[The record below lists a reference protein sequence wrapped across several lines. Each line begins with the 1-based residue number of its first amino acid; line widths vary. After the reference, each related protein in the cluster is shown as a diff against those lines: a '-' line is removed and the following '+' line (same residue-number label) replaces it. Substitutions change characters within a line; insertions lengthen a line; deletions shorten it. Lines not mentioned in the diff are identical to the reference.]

1 MRKFFTAVSAAAV
14 LLTGCAA
21 GGEPAST
28 VFSIEQPESVP
39 QSETSALN
47 SGNSDNSAVSGASS
61 SSCDMGLPQEELENA
76 SKNIWL
82 FGKKISLPC
91 RFEEFGGDY
100 SVGDEHSYQMKDD
113 LIVFLYYKGE
123 VIGEVVLESCTAED
137 PNKAAKKVVQLALGN
152 AKDNPVSTEGWYN
165 EEIFFDVLGV
175 TMKSRLDDVEELLGK
190 PSVIREK
197 GDKTRYVYNVS
208 DNKFIEFTFIDER
221 IVEFVIEAR

>member
-1 MRKFFTAVSAAAV
+1 MKKLFAAAAAAAI
-14 LLTGCAA
+14 LLTGCSS

-28 VFSIEQPESVP
+28 VFSLDKPESVP
-39 QSETSALN
+39 QSVPSATN
-47 SGNSDNSAVSGASS
+47 SSNSDNSANSGASLS
-61 SSCDMGLPQEELENA
+61 SNSGISRQELENA

-91 RFEEFGGDY
+91 RFEEFGDDF

-123 VIGEVVLESCTAED
+123 VIGEVVLENCTVED

-152 AKDNPVSTEGWYN
+152 AADNPVSTEGWHN

-175 TMKSRLDDVEELLGK
+175 TMRSKRGDVEELLGK
-190 PSVIREK
+190 P
-197 GDKTRYVYNVS
+197 TRKRTDGKKERCVYRIS
-208 DNKFIEFTFIDER
+208 DTNFIEFTFISGK